1 MKRVIFTMTLSTI
14 VLGSSLNSCTTP
26 AEKVEDAKGN
36 VKDANEELDEAN
48 QAYLEDLANYRNET
62 SARITMNEG
71 RIAELKVYAAAE
83 KGAVKVEHEKQIA
96 DLEKRN
102 RDLKDKM
109 TRYKGEGNEEWLAF
123 KKEFN
128 YEMEELGKALKEW
141 TGTSSK

>member
-1 MKRVIFTMTLSTI
+1 MKKVIFTMALSTI
-14 VLGSSLNSCTTP
+14 VLGSGLTSCTTP
-26 AEKVEDAKGN
+26 SEKVEDAKSN
-36 VKDANEELDEAN
+36 VDDANEKLDEAN

-62 SARITMNEG
+62 SARITMNEA
-71 RIAELKVYAAAE
+71 RIAELKVFAAAE

-109 TRYKGEGNEEWLAF
+109 SKYKGEGNEEWQAF

-141 TGTSSK
+141 TGTSTK